1 MTELT
6 DEDLVSV
13 DAAIRVLEKVKTIQQ
28 RRERDWL
35 DSWAEG
41 EAITTDEAAR
51 IDGCS
56 PETIRRRAGEAS
68 DIGEPI
74 GALFAAT
81 WLISLPRLLRD
92 IERRKGLHAR
102 LAAETEVKK
111 LIQSRASPQTLK
123 NLGARCGDA
132 HNVPGSGAV

>member
-6 DEDLVSV
+6 EDDLISV
-13 DAAIRVLEKVKTIQQ
+13 DAAICVLEKVKTIKQ

-41 EAITTDEAAR
+41 DAITTDEAAR
-51 IDGCS
+51 IEGCS
-56 PETIRRRAGEAS
+56 AETIRRRTSDAS

-74 GALFAAT
+74 GALFAGV
-81 WLISLPRLLRD
+81 WLISVPRLLRD

-102 LAAETEVKK
+102 LAAETEAKK
-111 LIQSRASPQTLK
+111 IAQMRIAPQTIK
-123 NLGARCGDA
+123 DINARCGDV
-132 HNVPGSGAV
+132 HTG